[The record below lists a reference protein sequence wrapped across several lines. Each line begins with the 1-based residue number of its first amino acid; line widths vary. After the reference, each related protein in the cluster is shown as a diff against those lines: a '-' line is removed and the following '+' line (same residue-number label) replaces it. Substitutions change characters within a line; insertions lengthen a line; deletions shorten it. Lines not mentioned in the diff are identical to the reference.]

1 MWVLAARF
9 DLHVGSATSLKDKRR
24 VLRPILDGLRSR
36 FNVGAAEVDGQ
47 DLWQR
52 AGIGVAFV
60 GADAAVLRR
69 ALQQVERFVAQHPGL
84 EILDV
89 TESLYQTDDD
99 LQ

>member
-9 DLHVGSATSLKDKRR
+9 DLHVGAAASLKDKRR
-24 VLRPILDGLRSR
+24 VLRPIVDGLRSR
-36 FNVGAAEVDGQ
+36 FNVGVAEVDGQ

-52 AGIGVAFV
+52 AALGVALV
-60 GADAAVLRR
+60 GADAGVLQT
-69 ALQQVERFVAQHPGL
+69 ALRKVERFVASHPGL

-99 LQ
+99 